1 MFEQH
6 KLHFSCAAAHVD
18 QILSIHSWISGHSWK
33 QKLFL
38 IELIILRLSFQQV
51 PVFISLTGLL
61 TSAFYMLST
70 HVDSLKGHALYGPT
84 GDVLKGQA
92 IYGVRK

>member
-6 KLHFSCAAAHVD
+6 KLHFSCAAAHVA

-38 IELIILRLSFQQV
+38 IVDYFKIV
-51 PVFISLTGLL
+51 IS
-61 TSAFYMLST
+61 TSSCFYKFNWAAHFCFL
-70 HVDSLKGHALYGPT
+70 HA
-84 GDVLKGQA
+84 
-92 IYGVRK
+92 